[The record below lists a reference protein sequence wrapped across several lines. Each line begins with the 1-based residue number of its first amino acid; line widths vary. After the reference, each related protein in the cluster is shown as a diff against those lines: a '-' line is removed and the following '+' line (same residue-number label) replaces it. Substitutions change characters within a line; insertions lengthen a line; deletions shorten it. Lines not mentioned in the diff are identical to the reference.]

1 MTRDTLSLAEAR
13 RIALAAQG
21 FGARR
26 SGGPAAWRRIGR
38 AIERMGLLQLDSV
51 NVLVRSHY
59 LPAFSRLGPYDRA
72 RLDRKAFGP
81 GRRALFEYWAHEA
94 SLLPLA
100 MHPLLRWRMAQAE
113 RGQGVWDGFWRFA
126 RERPAFV
133 KDVLAEIRDRGS
145 LSARD
150 LSNGG
155 RRSGPWWGRSD
166 GKIALEYLFWTGR
179 VTAATR
185 RGFERVYDLPERALP
200 ADILALPTPP
210 EADAQRELIRL
221 AARALGVATEADLRD
236 YFRLPV
242 AVAKRCVA
250 ELAAA
255 GALLPVRVEG
265 WKQPAYLDAAARR
278 PRRVRGTALLSPF
291 DPLIWERARTERL
304 FGFRYRIEIYT
315 PAPKREYGYYVLP
328 FLLDEALVARVD
340 LKADRAVG
348 TLRVQAAHGEPG
360 AEPGGVAEALADEMR
375 RLAAWLDL
383 DRIAVGRRGDLAG
396 ALRGALRQAAGAP
409 SRCTAEPDRLK

>member
-1 MTRDTLSLAEAR
+1 VR

-26 SGGPAAWRRIGR
+26 AGGAADWRRIGR
-38 AIERMGLLQLDSV
+38 AIGRMGLLQLDSV
-51 NVLVRSHY
+51 NVLVRTHY
-59 LPAFSRLGPYDRA
+59 LPAFSRLGPYDRTC
-72 RLDRKAFGP
+72 LDRKAFGP

-100 MHPLLRWRMAQAE
+100 LHPLLRWRMARAE

-133 KDVLAEIRDRGS
+133 KDVLAEVRDRGE

-210 EADAQRELIRL
+210 EADAQRDLVRL

-236 YFRLPV
+236 YFRLSV
-242 AVAKRCVA
+242 AAAKRCVA
-250 ELAAA
+250 ELAEA

-265 WKQPAYLDAAARR
+265 WRSRPISTPPRA
-278 PRRVRGTALLSPF
+278 PRRVGARPAVALRPADLGAGADRTPVWL
-291 DPLIWERARTERL
+291 PLPDRDLHA
-304 FGFRYRIEIYT
+304 G
-315 PAPKREYGYYVLP
+315 APREYGYYVLP
-328 FLLDEALVARVD
+328 SCSTNTWS
-340 LKADRAVG
+340 RAS
-348 TLRVQAAHGEPG
+348 
-360 AEPGGVAEALADEMR
+360 
-375 RLAAWLDL
+375 
-383 DRIAVGRRGDLAG
+383 I
-396 ALRGALRQAAGAP
+396 
-409 SRCTAEPDRLK
+409 

>member
-1 MTRDTLSLAEAR
+1 MAIASDTLSRAEAR

-21 FGARR
+21 FGVR
-26 SGGPAAWRRIGR
+26 PADGVAGWRRVAR

-72 RLDRKAFGP
+72 RLDDKAFGP

-100 MHPLLRWRMAQAE
+100 LHPLLRWRMARAE
-113 RGQGVWDGFWRFA
+113 GGQGVWDGYWRFA
-126 RERPAFV
+126 RERPDFLRE
-133 KDVLAEIRDRGS
+133 VLAEVRDRGA
-145 LSARD
+145 LCARE
-150 LSNGG
+150 LSNCG
-155 RRSGPWWGRSD
+155 RRRGAWWERSD
-166 GKIALEYLFWTGR
+166 GKIALEYLFWAGR

-221 AARALGVATEADLRD
+221 AARALGVATEVDLRD

-242 AVAKRCVA
+242 AATKRA
-250 ELAAA
+250 LRELAEA

-265 WKQPAYLDAAARR
+265 WRQDAWLDAAARR
-278 PRRVRGTALLSPF
+278 PRRIRGPALLSPF

-304 FGFRYRIEIYT
+304 FGFRYRLEIYT

-328 FLLDEALVARVD
+328 FLLDERLVARVD
-340 LKADRAVG
+340 LKADRGAG
-348 TLRVQAAHGEPG
+348 TLRVQAAHGEAG
-360 AEPGGVAEALADEMR
+360 AADGAVAEALADELR
-375 RLAAWLDL
+375 RLASWLDL
-383 DRIAVGRRGDLAG
+383 DRVAVRRRGDLTG
-396 ALRGALRQAAGAP
+396 ALRGALRVTP
-409 SRCTAEPDRLK
+409 NCD